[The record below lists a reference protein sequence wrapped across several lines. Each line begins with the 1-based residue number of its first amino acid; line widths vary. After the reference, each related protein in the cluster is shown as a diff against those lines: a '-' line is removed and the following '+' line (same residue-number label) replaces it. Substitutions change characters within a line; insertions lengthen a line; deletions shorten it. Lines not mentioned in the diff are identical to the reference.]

1 MRLIGCRKILIFPSI
16 LTRGFRKRDLN
27 LLNRKIGQT
36 MESVGKRPFRVS
48 IEGNIGAGKSTLID
62 YFSRISGIETYGV
75 SYLGFS
81 LFCKFKLFQEPIESW
96 RNVNGDNLL
105 DLMYSNFPQWLK
117 VFQNYVQLSRLKVQ
131 TSKPK
136 NPNTTVQIFE
146 RSLQNNRFCFVELA
160 HKGGYLSGPDYAV
173 LDEWYQ
179 WIQNNINIDLDL
191 IVYLRST
198 PEVVY
203 ERIKARGRPEERRIS
218 LDYLRDLHQS
228 HEEWLMKENSET
240 PVLVMDADKTLEE
253 VKDQFKQNEKRIL
266 GC

>member
-1 MRLIGCRKILIFPSI
+1 
-16 LTRGFRKRDLN
+16 
-27 LLNRKIGQT
+27 
-36 MESVGKRPFRVS
+36 MESERKRPFRVS

-62 YFSRISGIETYGV
+62 YFSRISGIETYG
-75 SYLGFS
+75 
-81 LFCKFKLFQEPIESW
+81 EPIETW

-105 DLMYSNFPQWLK
+105 DLMYSDIAQWLK
-117 VFQNYVQLSRLKVQ
+117 VFQNFVQLSRLKVQ

-160 HKGGYLSGPDYAV
+160 RKGGYLSGPDYAV

-179 WIQNNINIDLDL
+179 WIQNNININLDL

-203 ERIKARGRPEERRIS
+203 ERIKARGRPEEKKIS
-218 LDYLRDLHQS
+218 LDYLKDLHQS
-228 HEEWLMKENSET
+228 HEDWLMKEDSET
-240 PVLVMDADKTLEE
+240 PVLVMDANQTLEE
-253 VKDQFKQNEKRIL
+253 VREQLKQNERRIL
-266 GC
+266 GCL